1 MSQRIAR
8 REFLRHSAAMV
19 GGAAFAGAVTESFL
33 RPAWAARNALASE
46 GEWRN
51 KQSEMRYRRLGR
63 TGFMISEIVCGGDP
77 IAPTNNRHVELAIEM
92 GLNYLDTAPAY
103 GDGQSEI
110 GYTGVIQGAKRERV
124 FINTKVSPF
133 TGSRFEAFRKIFEGL
148 GVSEQ
153 AAILGEVS
161 EDIERRRVLVP
172 NYFGNYFNGQ
182 LRQVEEAAFSNV
194 MEMKYG
200 AKIDRRGTY
209 VETIIRSLEGS
220 LKRLSTDHVDLMM
233 CPHGAA
239 SEAETKI
246 PEIFEAFE
254 RLKKDGK
261 VRFLGVSAHNDP
273 AGVLRG
279 AMASGVYSMA
289 MVACNIM
296 NWHYVK
302 PVIEEAH
309 GRDFG
314 VIAMKNAQAVFE
326 PDRSTTPVPE
336 RAALLNKTV
345 PGDLNLHQKAY
356 RFALNNPHLSAVI
369 SNMVDEKQV
378 KENLAVVRA

>member
-1 MSQRIAR
+1 MSQRIPR
-8 REFLRHSAAMV
+8 REFLRHSAVMM
-19 GGAAFAGAVTESFL
+19 GGAALSGVALESLAGA
-33 RPAWAARNALASE
+33 ARAVAVMPE

-77 IAPTNNRHVELAIEM
+77 IAPANNRHVELAIEM

-103 GDGQSEI
+103 GDGQSEM
-110 GYTGVIQGAKRERV
+110 GYARVIQGAKRNRV

-133 TGSRFEAFRKIFEGL
+133 TGSRYEAFRKIFEAL
-148 GVSEQ
+148 GASEQ
-153 AAILGEVS
+153 AAILREVS

-172 NYFGNYFNGQ
+172 DYFGNYFNGQ
-182 LRQVEEAAFSNV
+182 LRQVEEAAFANV
-194 MEMKYG
+194 MEKQYG

-209 VETIIRSLEGS
+209 VETILRSIEGS
-220 LKRLSTDHVDLMM
+220 LRRLGTDHVDLMM

-239 SEAETKI
+239 SEAETSI

-254 RLKKDGK
+254 RLKKAGK

-279 AMASGVYSMA
+279 AMAGGVYSMA

-326 PDRSTTPVPE
+326 PDRSAQPIPE
-336 RAALLNKTV
+336 RAALLTQTV
-345 PGDLNLHQKAY
+345 PGELNLYQKAY
-356 RFALNNPHLSAVI
+356 RFALNNPHLSA
-369 SNMVDEKQV
+369 
-378 KENLAVVRA
+378 